1 MSRCILFPVNVNKN
15 YVLTNIS
22 INFKFFFI
30 RMRLSL
36 LNGFCRYY
44 IGVVCIGCRD
54 IATVA
59 KVKCLEVN

>member
-1 MSRCILFPVNVNKN
+1 
-15 YVLTNIS
+15 
-22 INFKFFFI
+22 
-30 RMRLSL
+30 MRLSL